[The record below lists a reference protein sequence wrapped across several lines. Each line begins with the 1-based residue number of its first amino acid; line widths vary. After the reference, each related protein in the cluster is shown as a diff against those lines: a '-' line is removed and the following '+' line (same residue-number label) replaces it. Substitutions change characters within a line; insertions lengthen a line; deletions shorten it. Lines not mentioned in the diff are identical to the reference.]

1 MTMLVEAGISNL
13 PPVRVLPSNEISPRK
28 PTKLDARLAEQALS
42 SPIDLSTWPEE
53 DYTQAAY
60 SQLMNHPILSSD
72 EEQGYSREYLKY
84 RPDQRAM
91 DARDA
96 LVLCNQRLCAYM
108 AEKYML
114 SYGRKGRQHLGSAV
128 SIWDFVQEA
137 NIGLLRAIEKY
148 DPDMEFRFS
157 TYA

>member
-60 SQLMNHPILSSD
+60 SQLMNHPVLSSD

-84 RPDQRAM
+84 RRSEEHTSELQSPDH
-91 DARDA
+91 
-96 LVLCNQRLCAYM
+96 LVCRLLL
-108 AEKYML
+108 EKKKTTVAPWTPH
-114 SYGRKGRQHLGSAV
+114 SSC
-128 SIWDFVQEA
+128 
-137 NIGLLRAIEKY
+137 
-148 DPDMEFRFS
+148 
-157 TYA
+157 